1 MERQRETE
9 GRDSAEMGRE
19 RDSEIQRGRQRGK
32 RQDERHRAV
41 DKETGGAA
49 LADVEK
55 GPGLTCRVL
64 LHLTAQHSGGT
75 RECVQPVSHATFLGL
90 SFNFH
95 FFLPYTS
102 TSFQVN

>member
-9 GRDSAEMGRE
+9 GRDSVEMGRE

-32 RQDERHRAV
+32 QQDERHRAV
-41 DKETGGAA
+41 DER
-49 LADVEK
+49 DRRR
-55 GPGLTCRVL
+55 GPGGRGEGTRP
-64 LHLTAQHSGGT
+64 HLQGPAAPHGPTQCST